1 MTHCL
6 DALWL
11 LILVKTPSFPTSAC
25 QSGAMTD
32 NHSHTHHNEGEI
44 LERERESVEEGVK
57 CKERVLETILCHFV
71 FRKNVTVGKLV
82 SGDRK

>member
-6 DALWL
+6 DVLWL
-11 LILVKTPSFPTSAC
+11 LILVKTPSCPTSAC

-32 NHSHTHHNEGEI
+32 NHSHTHHNEGEM
-44 LERERESVEEGVK
+44 LERESTEEGVK
-57 CKERVLETILCHFV
+57 RKERVLETILCHFV
-71 FRKNVTVGKLV
+71 FRKNVVVGKLV